1 MHPSGRRQEA
11 MNLRHKISICV
22 TKPDGSR
29 TTVLNSGSGTMRSRL
44 LNFLFGKKLGII
56 VVTPGETVENV
67 EIKEIGGEAYEQS

>member
-1 MHPSGRRQEA
+1 

-29 TTVLNSGSGTMRSRL
+29 TAVLNGGSGTLRSRL
-44 LNFLFGKKLGII
+44 LNLLFGKKVGII

-67 EIKEIGGEAYEQS
+67 EIKEIGGDTYEQS